1 MPAGGGPRRRRR
13 RGATMAKILCV
24 LYPDPVEGYPSTYP
38 RADIPVLERYP
49 NGQMLPTPKDIDF
62 TPGQLLGSVSGELDL
77 RKFLESQGH
86 TLVVTCLLYT
96 SDAADDL
103 LCVDLGGRR
112 IIKNK

>member
-86 TLVVTCLLYT
+86 TLSLIHISEPTRLGMISYAVFCLKKKKKT
-96 SDAADDL
+96 Q
-103 LCVDLGGRR
+103 
-112 IIKNK
+112 